1 MKRVIA
7 VLDEPRTIHDY
18 VAHAQFVASR
28 VAADPVFA
36 SPRPPIAALLADVA
50 ALQEATVAALS
61 RAAGTRA
68 ARQALAA
75 QVHGELMT
83 LRCYVQEVADA
94 HPGEQAAI
102 IARAGMSVKDARG
115 PSKPTFEAK
124 QLPVS
129 GKVHLFARAEKR
141 RASYDWQ
148 YSKGEDAWLSGPRTV
163 RADVTLEGLVRGAVY
178 FFRYRTV
185 TKEGVSDW
193 RQSVSLLVV

>member
-7 VLDEPRTIHDY
+7 VLDEPRRIHDY
-18 VAHAQFVASR
+18 VAYAQLVAAS

-36 SPRPPIAALLADVA
+36 SPSPPIAVVLADVA
-50 ALQEATVAALS
+50 ALGEATVTALA
-61 RAAGTRA
+61 RTAGTRA
-68 ARQALAA
+68 ARQALAVR
-75 QVHGELMT
+75 VHSDLMA
-83 LRCYVQEVADA
+83 LRCYVQGIADA
-94 HPGEQAAI
+94 HPGEQACI
-102 IARAGMSVKDARG
+102 IARAGMSVKNARG
-115 PSKPTFEAK
+115 PSKPPFEAK

-129 GKVHLFARAEKR
+129 GSVHLFARAEKR

-163 RADVTLEGLVRGAVY
+163 RADATLDGLVRGAVY

-193 RQSVSLLVV
+193 SQSVSLLVV